1 LSKSRRDLT
10 GEERRL
16 WREVA
21 KGVKSRRAPPDAGAP
36 APPRAAAM
44 PVPISQAASQAA
56 RKPAPGAEAAPA
68 NRGAEKRVRRG
79 QLEIAAALDLHGCTY
94 DAAQSALGRFLRA
107 AQARGDRA
115 VIVITGVGRGGEGVL
130 KKSFPGWLGARD
142 LRAVVAA
149 YAPAHRSHGGAGAFY
164 VFLRRLG

>member
-1 LSKSRRDLT
+1 LSKSKRDLT
-10 GEERRL
+10 GEEKRL

-21 KGVKSRRAPPDAGAP
+21 KGVKTRRALPDAA
-36 APPRAAAM
+36 ASASPPRAAAS
-44 PVPISQAASQAA
+44 PASAKQAA
-56 RKPAPGAEAAPA
+56 RRTDPGAQAAPA

-79 QLEIAAALDLHGCTY
+79 KLAIAATLDLHGHNY

-115 VIVITGVGRGGEGVL
+115 VMVITGVGRSGEGVL

-164 VFLRRLG
+164 VFLRRPD